1 MKRWKR
7 VTLIS
12 KNHVSTFWFTKLT
25 LMPLSPSTKQGLIDH
40 ALLML
45 ESFQGEFNRECP
57 IFLRTFMLLC
67 QNHALRDEETDVKCL
82 SSLLLKAV
90 LSFEL
95 LRPSQPRQSAGLEFS
110 RRNTWPSLFL
120 QGNVITQSPLVS
132 HFLWITVCLRSC
144 TCVSRRLKP
153 AALRGDL
160 ILPSQ
165 ILYYWVIY
173 FMFWVFSVSYCI
185 VDLT

>member
-1 MKRWKR
+1 MDEEVETCHFDFKEPCFNLLVHKIDLDASVTVNKTGSNWPRAVDAGVVPRANSTESVQYFWGHLCRCVRTMRW
-7 VTLIS
+7 
-12 KNHVSTFWFTKLT
+12 
-25 LMPLSPSTKQGLIDH
+25 
-40 ALLML
+40 
-45 ESFQGEFNRECP
+45 
-57 IFLRTFMLLC
+57 
-67 QNHALRDEETDVKCL
+67 ETDVKCL

-110 RRNTWPSLFL
+110 RQNTWPSLFL

-144 TCVSRRLKP
+144 TCISRRLKP

-173 FMFWVFSVSYCI
+173 FMFWVFNVSYCI

>member
-1 MKRWKR
+1 M
-7 VTLIS
+7 
-12 KNHVSTFWFTKLT
+12 
-25 LMPLSPSTKQGLIDH
+25 
-40 ALLML
+40 
-45 ESFQGEFNRECP
+45 
-57 IFLRTFMLLC
+57 
-67 QNHALRDEETDVKCL
+67 DEEVETCHFDFKEPCFNLLVHKIDLDASVTVNKTGSNWPRAVDAGVVPRANSTESVQYFWGHLCRCVRTMCWEKDVKCL

-144 TCVSRRLKP
+144 TCISRRLKP

>member
-1 MKRWKR
+1 MDEEVETCHFDFKEPCFNLLVHKIDLDAS
-7 VTLIS
+7 VTVNKTGS
-12 KNHVSTFWFTKLT
+12 NWPRAVDAGVVPRANSTESVQYFWGHLC
-25 LMPLSPSTKQGLIDH
+25 
-40 ALLML
+40 
-45 ESFQGEFNRECP
+45 RCV
-57 IFLRTFMLLC
+57 RTMC
-67 QNHALRDEETDVKCL
+67 WETDVKCL
-82 SSLLLKAV
+82 SLLLLKAV

-110 RRNTWPSLFL
+110 RQNTWPSLFL

-144 TCVSRRLKP
+144 TCISRRLKP

-173 FMFWVFSVSYCI
+173 FMFWVFNVSYCI